1 MRFIIERLKMKTE
14 ILTIDRDCEDGDSL
28 LRIVGTLSRGG
39 VIVYPTDTFYGL
51 GASGFHSE
59 AVRRV
64 YRIKQRDESK
74 PLSLVISDY
83 GMLIEVAVDLP
94 PGLPDLA
101 EAFWPGPLTVLLPAS
116 SRLPGALLGGSRT
129 GGVRIPDLRW
139 LRELVR
145 MAGFPLTATS
155 ANLSGGE
162 EASAPGEV
170 IRAFTGK
177 VDLIVDGGDT
187 AGGRPS
193 TVLDLSVRPPE
204 ILRQG
209 AVSRERLLPYLS

>member
-1 MRFIIERLKMKTE
+1 MKTE
-14 ILTIDRDCEDGDSL
+14 ILHIDRDCEDRDSL
-28 LRIVGTLSRGG
+28 LRVAGTLSRGG

-51 GASGFHSE
+51 GASGFLSE
-59 AVRRV
+59 AVRRI

-83 GMLIEVAVDLP
+83 GMLKEVAAYIP

-101 EAFWPGPLTVLLPAS
+101 AEFWPGPLTVLLPAS

-129 GGVRIPDLRW
+129 IGVRIPDLRW

-145 MAGFPLTATS
+145 TAGFPL
-155 ANLSGGE
+155 
-162 EASAPGEV
+162 APREV

-187 AGGRPS
+187 VGGRPS

-209 AVSRERLLPYLS
+209 AVSRARLLPYLR